1 MHALRRP
8 KVRDQATDQIKQ
20 CITERQLA
28 PSDRLPTEHPAIEAK
43 LRELVRQFEAARDL
57 KTFIGIDIEF
67 HRSLLEASGLQPLVA
82 FGDLLHND
90 FLAFRESV
98 RKADWKSGVENHRRL
113 VNDLAAGD
121 VAKATALLRKH
132 IESHREQIR

>member
-28 PSDRLPTEHPAIEAK
+28 PGDRLPTEHPAIEAK
-43 LRELVRQFEAARDL
+43 LRELVRQFEAALDL

-67 HRSLLEASGLQPLVA
+67 HRFLLEASGLQPLVA
-82 FGDLLHND
+82 FDDLLHI
-90 FLAFRESV
+90 FFQTFRESV

-132 IESHREQIR
+132 IESHRERI